1 MSYKSPIEK
10 KISVKKKKFTRKTKN
25 SHFDGMDEHEGGDDG
40 GSQRQ
45 LTHQDP
51 VHLTQEIKL
60 QLSRWRIRI
69 ESDPEILCQDPV
81 HLTQEIK
88 TQPLADPD

>member
-1 MSYKSPIEK
+1 LQEFRIPLSKSK
-10 KISVKKKKFTRKTKN
+10 KSKILRKSKH

-51 VHLTQEIKL
+51 VHLTQEI
-60 QLSRWRIRI
+60 
-69 ESDPEILCQDPV
+69 
-81 HLTQEIK
+81 T
-88 TQPLADPD
+88 T